1 MFMQLI
7 VWICLFKFVT
17 DSAPYARVMTMM
29 APASEDEAQ
38 TYDSKEQKI
47 RDQLFHQ
54 QTYLSDPVSVLIIY
68 FFLLLGVPKEAVVV
82 VVLVFPCCTR
92 RMVTLIV

>member
-1 MFMQLI
+1 MQLI

-17 DSAPYARVMTMM
+17 DSAPYARVMTLM
-29 APASEDEAQ
+29 AHTSGDEAQ

-54 QTYLSDPVSVLIIY
+54 QAYLSNPVRV
-68 FFLLLGVPKEAVVV
+68 
-82 VVLVFPCCTR
+82 
-92 RMVTLIV
+92 